1 MFQSRSYTQTSS
13 NLKPAVSTD
22 STIDNGNVTTSIR
35 LFVIPNGILP
45 AFGSPQ
51 ILENVFYLFGL
62 TALAGKNLQVTLCR
76 VFKGLNLIAD
86 VGTFMTVTLPMSFL
100 RSTGLLNVKWPITEC
115 RQKLRIYI

>member
-51 ILENVFYLFGL
+51 ILENVFYVFGL

-86 VGTFMTVTLPMSFL
+86 VGHFHDSNVTDVLPPFH
-100 RSTGLLNVKWPITEC
+100 RSYEC
-115 RQKLRIYI
+115 EMANY